1 MCTILGMG
9 LDHSHAPAS
18 TARSHSKRLALAL
31 SITATIFVAEVF
43 GSILTGSLALLID
56 ATHMLTDVV
65 GLSVALVAARLMARP
80 TSAKR
85 TWGFARA
92 EVLAALGQATVLLA
106 VGVFVFVEG
115 IQRLFAPPEIA
126 SGELIIF
133 GVIGLLGNVA
143 SIIILAG
150 DRAANFNLRAAFLE
164 VVNDALG
171 SVAVIVS
178 AIIIG
183 LTGFYQADA
192 IVAMLIGVLIIPRT
206 LKLLKETISVL
217 LETTPAGLD
226 LDEVRTHMLGLP
238 NVLEVHDLHASR
250 VSSDLPVI
258 SAHVVIAD
266 ECFRDGSAPK
276 ILDDLQGCVA
286 SHFSVS
292 IEHSTFQLEPK
303 SHSEHEDAVHT

>member
-1 MCTILGMG
+1 MG
-9 LDHSHAPAS
+9 TEHSHAPAGAGH
-18 TARSHSKRLALAL
+18 TKRIAIALA
-31 SITATIFVAEVF
+31 ITASIFVAEVF
-43 GSILTGSLALLID
+43 GAILTGSLALLID
-56 ATHMLTDVV
+56 AAHMLTDVF
-65 GLSVALVAARLMARP
+65 GLTMALVAAYLMTRP

-106 VGVFVFVEG
+106 VGLFVFVEG

-133 GVIGLLGNVA
+133 GIIGLVANIA
-143 SIIILAG
+143 SITVLAAG
-150 DRAANFNLRAAFLE
+150 RSANFNLRAAFLE

-178 AIIIG
+178 AIVIG

-206 LKLLKETISVL
+206 LKLLRETISVL
-217 LETTPAGLD
+217 LEATPAGLD
-226 LDEVRTHMLGLP
+226 LDQVREHLVKLP
-238 NVLEVHDLHASR
+238 GVIAVHDLHASQ
-250 VSSDLPVI
+250 VATNLPVI
-258 SAHVVIAD
+258 SAHVVVED
-266 ECFRDGSAPK
+266 SCFRDGSAPA
-276 ILDDLQGCVA
+276 ILDDLQACVA
-286 SHFSVS
+286 GHFPVS
-292 IEHSTFQLEPK
+292 IEHSTFQLEPA

>member
-9 LDHSHAPAS
+9 TNHSHAPATPS
-18 TARSHSKRLALAL
+18 RSHVKRLAIAL

-56 ATHMLTDVV
+56 AAHMLTDVL
-65 GLSVALVAARLMARP
+65 GLSVALVAAHLMTRP
-80 TSAKR
+80 TTAKR

-92 EVLAALGQATVLLA
+92 EVLAALGQAIVLLG

-133 GVIGLLGNVA
+133 GIIGLVANIA
-143 SIIILAG
+143 SIIVLLG
-150 DRAANFNLRAAFLE
+150 DRSANFNLRAAFLE

-206 LKLLKETISVL
+206 LKLLRETISVL

-226 LDEVRTHMLGLP
+226 LDEVRAHMLELP
-238 NVLEVHDLHASR
+238 RVLEVHDLHASR
-250 VSSDLPVI
+250 VASNLPVI
-258 SAHVVIAD
+258 TAHVVI
-266 ECFRDGSAPK
+266 EESCFRDGSAPK
-276 ILDDLQGCVA
+276 LLDDLQSCVA

-292 IEHSTFQLEPK
+292 IEHSTFQLEPAA
-303 SHSEHEDAVHT
+303 HSEHEDAVHR